1 MGPHRHRHRLYIKGF
16 RLRYP
21 YYIIVKGSL
30 QQVFFVFSGLL
41 SGFSAGTALFHR
53 IRTVLTFVAET
64 LDTCSFHPNLGAG
77 SACGDPS
84 GNRTP
89 VSGVRGRRLD
99 RLTNGPFPRFLPG
112 FYLYPKDLSSGL
124 ALLVHLQGLEPGTH

>member
-1 MGPHRHRHRLYIKGF
+1 MPDFARAW
-16 RLRYP
+16 
-21 YYIIVKGSL
+21 L
-30 QQVFFVFSGLL
+30 QALPAVNQVFGYLPD
-41 SGFSAGTALFHR
+41 SARAWVWALP
-53 IRTVLTFVAET
+53 T
-64 LDTCSFHPNLGAG
+64 
-77 SACGDPS
+77 GDPS

>member
-1 MGPHRHRHRLYIKGF
+1 MNPVFGYLPDSTRAW
-16 RLRYP
+16 
-21 YYIIVKGSL
+21 L
-30 QQVFFVFSGLL
+30 QALPAVNQVFGYLPVFTRVWVQ
-41 SGFSAGTALFHR
+41 AQPA
-53 IRTVLTFVAET
+53 
-64 LDTCSFHPNLGAG
+64 
-77 SACGDPS
+77 GDPS